1 MGRKHLLKNYPL
13 WVDVDSSTD
22 PVSERTEVSNLD
34 FISYD
39 VLIDPTVKGDLIV
52 QYSMNGDQWNDL
64 DFSTPNYVDGSLG
77 NHYRLEIKSL
87 FNFLRLKFENDSGA
101 GLINAVIHGKTV
113 GA

>member
-13 WVDVDSSTD
+13 WRDVDSSTD
-22 PVSERTEVSNLD
+22 PISEKTEVSNLD

-39 VLIDPTVKGDLIV
+39 VFIDSTVKGSLLV
-52 QYSMNGDQWNDL
+52 QYSMDGDQWSNI
-64 DFSTPNYVDGSLG
+64 DFSTSNFIDGIIDT
-77 NHYRLEIKSL
+77 HYRLEIKSL
-87 FNFLRLKFENDSGA
+87 FNFLRLKFENDSGT